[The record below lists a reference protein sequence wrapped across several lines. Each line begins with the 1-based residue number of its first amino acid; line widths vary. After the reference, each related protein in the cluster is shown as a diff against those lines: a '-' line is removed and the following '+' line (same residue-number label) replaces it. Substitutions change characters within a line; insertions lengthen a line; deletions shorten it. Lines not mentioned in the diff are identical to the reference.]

1 MSLLRTAGPTAE
13 PVSVAEAKLHMGVVH
28 SMHDLRIAGL
38 IRAARELAEHQT
50 NRSIVDQEWTLTL
63 DEFPPEIRLQMGRV
77 TAISAV
83 RYVDASGATITLDPL
98 TFYLDN
104 RGEYE
109 QWLVP
114 AYGEDW
120 PVPRDQINAVQV
132 VYRAGWTGGPT
143 VPESVKVW
151 MLLLIQQWYDTPT
164 AGTEKQVFSQPRP
177 FFDGLLDP
185 IRVIVL
191 G

>member
-1 MSLLRTAGPTAE
+1 MSLLRTAGPAAE
-13 PVSVAEAKLHMGVVH
+13 PLTVAEAKLHMGVVH
-28 SMHDLRIAGL
+28 ALHDARIQAL
-38 IRAARELAEHQT
+38 IRTAREQAEHQT

-77 TAISAV
+77 IAV
-83 RYVDASGATITLDPL
+83 QSVTYIDAAGVTVTLDPL
-98 TFYLDN
+98 TYYLDN

-114 AYGEDW
+114 AYGQDW
-120 PVPRDQINAVQV
+120 PAPRDQINAVTV
-132 VYRAGWTGGPT
+132 VYRAGWNGGAI
-143 VPESVKVW
+143 PESVRTW

-164 AGTEKQVFSQPRP
+164 AGTEKQVFAQPRP

-185 IRVIVL
+185 IRVHVL